1 MSVLKRHTTLVIRSD
16 RPTRRSDLTN
26 FLIKSVAL
34 TEGGRTLQQIRDS
47 FTAGLL
53 EKVDSARLVAVDR
66 KWATQST
73 SEGVD
78 CYTSNKILKEHYSR
92 VYQIVRTHVLT
103 GNRGQ
108 WLNIGAIYDRVDN
121 EYFSKTQVHPAW
133 RYPLVTFALA
143 SLVSENTIEESYSA
157 NGGAGGKPLHKFKP
171 RQGEERSFELFFSL
185 REERPTEDRDI
196 TVFLMK
202 LLVCSST
209 PYTAPEINRA
219 FTHNLELT
227 AEQLVG
233 QLVSSNVFMQCQG
246 GVYVFSE
253 PITRLYSFL
262 VAEIES
268 ALGNTPTG
276 IEVEKFAPHLLAR
289 LKERVGTTSPLA
301 PWVGILE
308 ERIGLLVYAGLASL
322 ELQQK
327 AQLISARGP
336 KGYQV
341 FAYSAERISDPLGM
355 LEGAQL

>member
-1 MSVLKRHTTLVIRSD
+1 MSVLKRHTTFVIRSD

-78 CYTSNKILKEHYSR
+78 RYTANQILKEHYLQ

-143 SLVSENTIEESYSA
+143 SLVSENTIEESYSV
-157 NGGAGGKPLHKFKP
+157 NGGTGGKPIHKFKP
-171 RQGEERSFELFFSL
+171 KRGQEKPFELFFYL
-185 REERPTEDRDI
+185 REERPTEQRDI
-196 TVFLMK
+196 SIFLMK

-209 PYTAPEINRA
+209 PYSILEINRA

-227 AEQLVG
+227 AEQLATE
-233 QLVSSNVFMQCQG
+233 LARSNIFMQGQG

-253 PITRLYSFL
+253 PVSRLYSFL
-262 VAEIES
+262 ASEIES
-268 ALGNTPTG
+268 ALATTPTG
-276 IEVEKFAPHLLAR
+276 IEVEKFTPYLLGR
-289 LKERVGTTSPLA
+289 LRAKLGSTPLT
-301 PWVGILE
+301 PWLSVLE
-308 ERIGLLVYAGLASL
+308 GRIGLLVYTALASL
-322 ELQQK
+322 EIQQK
-327 AQLISARGP
+327 AQLVSAKGP
-336 KGYQV
+336 NGYQV
-341 FAYSAERISDPLGM
+341 FAYAPDHFSDPLNM
-355 LEGAQL
+355 LQGPDSF